1 MVQGGHLIV
10 GSASR
15 PVEPVRPVEPGRPI
29 VFINP
34 AIGGTNLSDDRKE
47 G

>member
-15 PVEPVRPVEPGRPI
+15 PVEPGRTV

-34 AIGGTNLSDDRKE
+34 AIGGANLSDDRKE
-47 G
+47 GHV